1 MEVFIMTNNI
11 DMATK
16 MIKAEMIILA
26 TELMMGLIIPE
37 SVEWKVI
44 VLLTLMVCVATCIA
58 SVVIDKIKER

>member
-16 MIKAEMIILA
+16 MIKVEMIILA

-44 VLLTLMVCVATCIA
+44 VFLTLMVCVATCIA